1 MSNNIGYLYNKGSFK
16 KLREIKS
23 SKDYILKKHIEDIN
37 KEILGV
43 KITKWDYL
51 RLDDDKDKDKDRAKS
66 KDNGITRFKR
76 ATVYPGLL
84 IGSGYN
90 HDVNFD
96 ELGKSFDGSK
106 EASFKIGF
114 SFDHIS
120 GMPFIPGSS
129 IKGMLR
135 SFFPNEY
142 KKDRGIENFT
152 EDQECKKEYISDL
165 LNAVRE
171 SNEEEKEFTK
181 EDIDEIEE
189 VIFSGVN
196 KDGSRVEP
204 YKRDI
209 FFDAIPLCIEDNQ
222 ESNPK
227 TLFGSD
233 YITPHVDKNGD
244 PAPLKNPVPI
254 KFLKVNPNVVYQ
266 FSFRFSD
273 SMLSNGVKL
282 SKDKKTKLFKKILS
296 QSGLGAQTSVGYGQF
311 DDTAK
316 KKEEKEKEQ
325 QKMEEKI
332 KDQKLAEDNRRHKEE
347 LKDNAQKKEETRLKI
362 EAEQK
367 EQKEKDKQ
375 KEEHRGQ
382 VTRERKHREAQE
394 QGLSEIIQIKDIEVV
409 IKRLEPWAKAYYA
422 NPKAKKE
429 LKGKVIPK
437 ELHQKFEAHI
447 QSIFNENIDNGRF
460 RKQWDKKYLRQLKD
474 FDSDLNIME
483 E

>member
-16 KLREIKS
+16 ELREIKS

-51 RLDDDKDKDKDRAKS
+51 RFDDDKEKDKAEEEAEDKE
-66 KDNGITRFKR
+66 KGITRFQR
-76 ATVYPGLL
+76 VTVYPGLL

-171 SNEEEKEFTK
+171 PNEEEKEFTK

-209 FFDAIPLCIEDNQ
+209 FFDAIPVSIENNQ
-222 ESNPK
+222 ESEPNKRTK

-266 FSFRFSD
+266 FSFRFSN
-273 SMLSNGVKL
+273 SILSNGVKL

-296 QSGLGAQTSVGYGQF
+296 QSGLGAKTSVGYGQF
-311 DDTAK
+311 DYTIK
-316 KKEEKEKEQ
+316 EKEEKKIEQ
-325 QKMEEKI
+325 QKMCKTL
-332 KDQKLAEDNRRHKEE
+332 QKN
-347 LKDNAQKKEETRLKI
+347 I
-362 EAEQK
+362 
-367 EQKEKDKQ
+367 
-375 KEEHRGQ
+375 
-382 VTRERKHREAQE
+382 RK
-394 QGLSEIIQIKDIEVV
+394 GL
-409 IKRLEPWAKAYYA
+409 
-422 NPKAKKE
+422 
-429 LKGKVIPK
+429 
-437 ELHQKFEAHI
+437 
-447 QSIFNENIDNGRF
+447 
-460 RKQWDKKYLRQLKD
+460 QL
-474 FDSDLNIME
+474 FIGG
-483 E
+483 

>member
-1 MSNNIGYLYNKGSFK
+1 MSNNIGYLYNKGYLK
-16 KLREIKS
+16 KLRTIDS
-23 SKDYILKKHIEDIN
+23 VSLKELIDIN
-37 KEILGV
+37 NKKIFDA

-51 RLDDDKDKDKDRAKS
+51 RFDDDKAEDRARAE
-66 KDNGITRFKR
+66 DNGITRFQL

-142 KKDRGIENFT
+142 KKDREIEN
-152 EDQECKKEYISDL
+152 QECKKEYILDL
-165 LNAVRE
+165 LNADKKPTEEDKKFTEEDRKP
-171 SNEEEKEFTK
+171 NEEEKEFTK

-196 KDGSRVEP
+196 KDGSRVES
-204 YKRDI
+204 YRRDI
-209 FFDAIPLCIEDNQ
+209 FFDAIPLCIENNQ

-227 TLFGSD
+227 TLFGPD

-244 PAPLKNPVPI
+244 PAPTKNPVPI
-254 KFLKVNPNVVYQ
+254 KFLKINPNVVYQ

-273 SMLSNGVKL
+273 STLSNGVLTKT
-282 SKDKKTKLFKKILS
+282 DKEELFKKILS
-296 QSGLGAQTSVGYGQF
+296 QSGLGAKTAVGYGQF
-311 DDTAK
+311 VITPNIKAEENRIEEMK
-316 KKEEKEKEQ
+316 KKEE
-325 QKMEEKI
+325 EEKVKI
-332 KDQKLAEDNRRHKEE
+332 KNNERIFEDARE
-347 LKDNAQKKEETRLKI
+347 KKENLIKI

-367 EQKEKDKQ
+367 N
-375 KEEHRGQ
+375 R
-382 VTRERKHREAQE
+382 RHREARE
-394 QGLSEIIQIKDIEVV
+394 QGLSKIIKLRKIEEV
-409 IKRLEPWAKAYYA
+409 IKKLEPWAKAYYA
-422 NPKAKKE
+422 NPKVIKE
-429 LKGKVIPK
+429 LKGRVIPK
-437 ELHQKFEAHI
+437 ELHQEFESYI
-447 QSIFNENIDNGRF
+447 QSIYDENICKDGF
-460 RKQWDKKYLRQLKD
+460 RKRWPMNIEKLKD

>member
-1 MSNNIGYLYNKGSFK
+1 MSTNIGYLYNKGSFK
-16 KLREIKS
+16 KLRTIDS
-23 SKDYILKKHIEDIN
+23 VSLKEQIDIN
-37 KEILGV
+37 NEKIFDAKILEC
-43 KITKWDYL
+43 DYL
-51 RLDDDKDKDKDRAKS
+51 GFKEDKS

-152 EDQECKKEYISDL
+152 EDQECKKKYIFDL
-165 LNAVRE
+165 LN
-171 SNEEEKEFTK
+171 SDSEFTE

-209 FFDAIPLCIEDNQ
+209 FFDAIPLCIENNQ
-222 ESNPK
+222 ESNPNKKPK

-273 SMLSNGVKL
+273 STLSNGVKL

-296 QSGLGAQTSVGYGQF
+296 QSGLGAKTAVGYGQF

-316 KKEEKEKEQ
+316 NKEEKEKEQ
-325 QKMEEKI
+325 QKIEERIKKKKI
-332 KDQKLAEDNRRHKEE
+332 EEDNRRHREE

-367 EQKEKDKQ
+367 EQKEKNKQ

-382 VTRERKHREAQE
+382 LTREKKHREARE

-409 IKRLEPWAKAYYA
+409 IKRLESWAKAYYA
-422 NPKAKKE
+422 NPKVKNE

-437 ELHQKFEAHI
+437 ELHQEFEEHI

>member
-1 MSNNIGYLYNKGSFK
+1 MSNNIGYLYNKGYLK
-16 KLREIKS
+16 KLRTIDS
-23 SKDYILKKHIEDIN
+23 VSLKELIDIN
-37 KEILGV
+37 NKKIFDA

-51 RLDDDKDKDKDRAKS
+51 RFDDDKAEDRAKAE
-66 KDNGITRFKR
+66 DNGITRFQL

-114 SFDHIS
+114 SFDYIS

-165 LNAVRE
+165 LNAVRKP
-171 SNEEEKEFTK
+171 NEEEKEFTK

-204 YKRDI
+204 YRRDI
-209 FFDAIPLCIEDNQ
+209 FFDAIPLCIENNQ
-222 ESNPK
+222 ESNPNKKPK

-273 SMLSNGVKL
+273 STLSNGVLNKT
-282 SKDKKTKLFKKILS
+282 DKEELFKKILS
-296 QSGLGAQTSVGYGQF
+296 QSGLGAKTAVGYGQF

-316 KKEEKEKEQ
+316 NKEEKEKEQ
-325 QKMEEKI
+325 QKIEERIKKKKI
-332 KDQKLAEDNRRHKEE
+332 EEDNRRHREE

-367 EQKEKDKQ
+367 EQKEKNKQ
-375 KEEHRGQ
+375 EEEHRGQ
-382 VTRERKHREAQE
+382 LTREKKHREARE

-409 IKRLEPWAKAYYA
+409 VKRLESWAKAYYA
-422 NPKAKKE
+422 NPKVKNE

-437 ELHQKFEAHI
+437 ELHQEFEEHI
-447 QSIFNENIDNGRF
+447 QSIFNENIGKGRF